1 MVLPAVLLCSMLAT
15 TVLGE
20 SERRSE
26 PIISQYGAD
35 LNLTRAVGGGPVRF
49 NGVDVIALH
58 RSIEGNLSAR
68 FNVLSE
74 TPPERPGL
82 SWEPRPSYV
91 GRNGTNIE
99 INSAAGGRVLV
110 DNVDIADIA
119 WRLRAAVDAIK
130 ISWLG
135 SSALLPNA
143 TCESICPL
151 TCHCTADGS
160 VPGTRASYVLHD
172 GGVLG
177 SGRPWLTRL

>member
-1 MVLPAVLLCSMLAT
+1 M
-15 TVLGE
+15 
-20 SERRSE
+20 
-26 PIISQYGAD
+26 
-35 LNLTRAVGGGPVRF
+35 RF

-74 TPPERPGL
+74 TPPARPVL
-82 SWEPRPSYV
+82 PWEPRPLYV
-91 GRNGTNIE
+91 GRNGTNVE
-99 INSAAGGRVLV
+99 INAAAGGRVLV

-143 TCESICPL
+143 TCESP
-151 TCHCTADGS
+151 
-160 VPGTRASYVLHD
+160 PR
-172 GGVLG
+172 
-177 SGRPWLTRL
+177 

>member
-15 TVLGE
+15 TVLGDY
-20 SERRSE
+20 SERRSDA
-26 PIISQYGAD
+26 PIIAQYGAD

-82 SWEPRPSYV
+82 SWEPRPLYV
-91 GRNGTNIE
+91 GRNGTNVE
-99 INSAAGGRVLV
+99 INAAAGGRVLV

-143 TCESICPL
+143 TCESP
-151 TCHCTADGS
+151 
-160 VPGTRASYVLHD
+160 PR
-172 GGVLG
+172 
-177 SGRPWLTRL
+177 